1 MDCHLHDLRVFLRV
15 TTAASLSEAGRALQL
30 TPAAVSA
37 VVKRLESRLGVRLL
51 ERHSRACRPTP
62 AGERFAQAAAQALQ
76 TLADVQDTLAP
87 RGPVL
92 KGLLRLSAPT
102 DLVHGALGPVL
113 DGFAARH
120 PQVELV
126 VRVTD
131 RVHDLWR
138 DGIDLAVRWGELPDS
153 SLRARRLRLTRRLT
167 VASPD
172 YLARRGTPRVPA
184 DLTQHDCLVYDVG
197 GVPDDRWHYYP
208 PGHGPESP
216 ESPVSVTVRGP
227 RRADDSLLAK
237 RWALQG
243 LGLLNKSDLDLA
255 DELRRGTLVAVLAD
269 HPGPT
274 VPLSLVTPHRPS
286 AAVRALAAQIEAF
299 LGEPV
304 PAANPAEAA
313 GGVIGENP
321 RPRKGPARGRAAASS
336 PTTSRAPRRT
346 PNSPPR

>member
-37 VVKRLESRLGVRLL
+37 VIKRLESRLGVRLL

-76 TLADVQDTLAP
+76 TLADVQDHLAP

-92 KGLLRLSAPT
+92 KGPLRLSAPT
-102 DLVHGALGPVL
+102 DLAHGALGAVL

-167 VASPD
+167 VASPA
-172 YLARRGTPRVPA
+172 YLARRGVPTVPS

-197 GVPDDRWHYYP
+197 GVPDDRWHYHP
-208 PGHGPESP
+208 PGPGAGGPQ
-216 ESPVSVTVRGP
+216 TVVVQGP

-255 DELRRGTLVAVLAD
+255 DELQRGTLVAVLAD
-269 HPGPT
+269 WPGPT

-299 LGEPV
+299 LGEKAGPGA
-304 PAANPAEAA
+304 PAGPDAA
-313 GGVIGENP
+313 MGENP
-321 RPRKGPARGRAAASS
+321 RPRAGARGRSRS
-336 PTTSRAPRRT
+336 PTSRPT
-346 PNSPPR
+346 PNPLPR